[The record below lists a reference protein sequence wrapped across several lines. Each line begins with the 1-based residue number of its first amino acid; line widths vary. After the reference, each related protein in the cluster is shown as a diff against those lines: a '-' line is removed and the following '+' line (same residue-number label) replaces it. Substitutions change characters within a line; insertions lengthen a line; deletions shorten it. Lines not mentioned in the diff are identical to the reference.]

1 MQQNPAPQIR
11 HPMWRKAPPQICYI
25 VSMAAVPNLLTA
37 LEGLSVVAFLAV
49 AISAVAVPDEVLA
62 PLDPVALSSGPAEER
77 WMGIFMSD
85 QHVGYAVSREAPTA
99 EGGRVFQQQST
110 FSIQAMGNVQRVVA
124 AGTAVTGPD
133 GALKT
138 FDFMLTSPL
147 PVYARG
153 EVQAHNLHVTVDQG
167 GSAPE
172 VIDIPLTEP
181 PVLSMTLPSQVRGKV
196 LRPGLTFTVPYFDPL
211 TRANATATVLVE
223 SPEMLPTGETAWW
236 LKSSFNGVETRQLVD
251 PNGEVLREEGS
262 LGLRAERMTREDA
275 MALSNGT
282 PPDLIALTNIPV
294 APVAGAE
301 NSHIVTI
308 TPGGV
313 DASRFVNDPPLQT
326 VDGKTITISVP
337 LLAELPHLPVAAQG
351 AIEEADTEPAMSI
364 PSTDPEMIARAVAV
378 LDGSTDRTDA
388 ARKINDWVHHY
399 VQKVPTIGIPNGL
412 EVLHTAQGD
421 CNEHTALYVSL
432 ARAVGIPAR
441 ITAGLVYAPSIGD
454 AFYYHAWPEVRIGPV
469 GADGAAG
476 WVPVDPTFGQFPA
489 DATHLK
495 IVNGD
500 LDKQIEIMGLI
511 GKVSLV
517 VNEAR

>member
-1 MQQNPAPQIR
+1 MPT
-11 HPMWRKAPPQICYI
+11 
-25 VSMAAVPNLLTA
+25 VPNLLTV

-49 AISAVAVPDEVLA
+49 AISAVAVPDAVLA

-99 EGGRVFQQQST
+99 DGGRVFQQQST

-138 FDFMLTSPL
+138 FDFMLSSPL
-147 PVYARG
+147 PIYARG
-153 EVQAHNLHVTVDQG
+153 EVQPGNLHVTVDQG
-167 GSAPE
+167 GTPE
-172 VIDIPLTEP
+172 IIDIPLTEA

-223 SPEMLPTGETAWW
+223 SPEMLPTGDTAWW
-236 LKSSFNGVETRQLVD
+236 LKSNFNGVETRQLVD
-251 PNGEVLREEGS
+251 SDGQVLREEGS

-282 PPDLIALTNIPV
+282 PPDLIALTNIAV
-294 APVAGAE
+294 APIANAE
-301 NSHIVTI
+301 GSHIVTI

-313 DASRFVNDPPLQT
+313 SASRFVNDPPLQT
-326 VDGKTITISVP
+326 VAGEKITISVP

-351 AIEEADTEPAMSI
+351 AIEETDTEPAMSI
-364 PSTDPEMIARAVAV
+364 PSTNPEMIARAVAV
-378 LDGSTDRTDA
+378 LGGEPDRVEA
-388 ARKINDWVHHY
+388 ARKLNDWVHHY
-399 VQKVPTIGIPNGL
+399 VQKVPTIGIPNGM
-412 EVLHTAQGD
+412 EVLRTGEGD

-441 ITAGLVYAPSIGD
+441 ISAGLVYAPAIGE
-454 AFYYHAWPEVRIGPV
+454 AFYYHAWPEVRIGPI
-469 GADGAAG
+469 GPDGAAG

>member
-1 MQQNPAPQIR
+1 MPNL
-11 HPMWRKAPPQICYI
+11 
-25 VSMAAVPNLLTA
+25 PNLLTA
-37 LEGLSVVAFLAV
+37 LEGLSVVAFVAV
-49 AISAVAVPDEVLA
+49 ALATVAVPDAVLA

-77 WMGIFMSD
+77 WMGIFMQD

-99 EGGRVFQQQST
+99 EGGRVYQQQST

-133 GALKT
+133 GALQT
-138 FDFMLTSPL
+138 FDFMLSSPL

-153 EVQAHNLHVTVDQG
+153 EVQPGNLHVSVDQG
-167 GSAPE
+167 GGTPE
-172 VIDIPLTEP
+172 IIDIPLTEA
-181 PVLSMTLPSQVRGKV
+181 PVLSMTLPAQVRG
-196 LRPGLTFTVPYFDPL
+196 RDMHPGLTFSVPYFDPL
-211 TRANATATVLVE
+211 TRSNATANVE
-223 SPEMLPTGETAWW
+223 VQSPEMLPTGETAWW

-251 PNGEVLREEGS
+251 KDGEVLREEGS
-262 LGLRAERMTREDA
+262 LGLRAERMTREAA

-294 APVAGAE
+294 APIPGADR
-301 NSHIVTI
+301 SHIVTL

-313 DASRFVNDPPLQT
+313 DATRFVNDPPLQT
-326 VDGKTITISVP
+326 VSGGKITISVP
-337 LLAELPHLPVAAQG
+337 LLAELPHVPVVAQG
-351 AIEEADTEPAMSI
+351 PVEEADTEPEMSI
-364 PSTDPEMIARAVAV
+364 PSTNPEMVARAAAI
-378 LDGSTDRTDA
+378 LDGTTDRLDA

-399 VQKVPTIGIPNGL
+399 VQKIPTIGIPNGL
-412 EVLHTAQGD
+412 EVLHSAQGD

-432 ARAVGIPAR
+432 ARAAGIPAR
-441 ITAGLVYAPSIGD
+441 ISAGLVYAPAIGES
-454 AFYYHAWPEVRIGPV
+454 FYYHAWPEVRVGPI

-511 GKVSLV
+511 GKVKIV
-517 VNEAR
+517 VDEVR

>member
-1 MQQNPAPQIR
+1 
-11 HPMWRKAPPQICYI
+11 
-25 VSMAAVPNLLTA
+25 MATVPNLLTV
-37 LEGLSVVAFLAV
+37 LEGLSVAAFLAV
-49 AISAVAVPDEVLA
+49 AISAVAVPDAVLA

-99 EGGRVFQQQST
+99 DGGRVFQQQST

-124 AGTAVTGPD
+124 AGTAVVGPD
-133 GALKT
+133 GALRT
-138 FDFMLTSPL
+138 FDFMLSSPL
-147 PVYARG
+147 PIYARG
-153 EVQAHNLHVTVDQG
+153 EVQPGNLHVTVDQG
-167 GSAPE
+167 GTPE
-172 VIDIPLTEP
+172 IIDIPLTEA

-223 SPEMLPTGETAWW
+223 SPEMLPTGDTAWW
-236 LKSSFNGVETRQLVD
+236 LKSNFNGVETRQLVD
-251 PNGEVLREEGS
+251 SDGQVLREEGS
-262 LGLRAERMTREDA
+262 LGLRAERMTREAA

-282 PPDLIALTNIPV
+282 PPDLIALTNIAVSPI
-294 APVAGAE
+294 ANAE
-301 NSHIVTI
+301 SSHIVTI

-313 DASRFVNDPPLQT
+313 AASRFVDDPPLQT
-326 VDGKTITISVP
+326 VAGEKITISVP

-364 PSTDPEMIARAVAV
+364 PSTNPEMIARAVAV
-378 LDGSTDRTDA
+378 LQGSTDRVEA
-388 ARKINDWVHHY
+388 ARKLNDWVHHY
-399 VQKVPTIGIPNGL
+399 VQKVPTIGIPNGM
-412 EVLHTAQGD
+412 EVLRTGEGD

-441 ITAGLVYAPSIGD
+441 IAAGLVYAPAIGE
-454 AFYYHAWPEVRIGPV
+454 AFYYHAWPEVRIGPIA
-469 GADGAAG
+469 ADGAAG

-517 VNEAR
+517 VNEVR